1 MKQSRV
7 NITLNMKGK
16 KSSFFFFFKREKIEL
31 STVY

>member
-7 NITLNMKGK
+7 NIALNMKGK
-16 KSSFFFFFKREKIEL
+16 KSSFFFFKREKIEL